1 MYVCTH
7 VCVSDIIIAH
17 IYAGQHLIDTQSDA
31 AMLKC
36 VQLNP
41 MWMLFYTAAIL
52 TTTHEWENSNSRTRS
67 RSHDYQHT
75 NTLATPC
82 TSRSD
87 SVSLLNVPPPCSC
100 ALICSFLYTS
110 TNKEAENY
118 VFDWVCAWTVCY
130 NTWQKY
136 CLHLNLHVQLRM
148 YTYDRA
154 TYLHVPT
161 HIGRLYT
168 IECAQLTILLKAAQQ
183 QRRLPGGD

>member
-1 MYVCTH
+1 MLCTCTYTLIDVYVYMYVCTH

-118 VFDWVCAWTVCY
+118 VFD
-130 NTWQKY
+130 
-136 CLHLNLHVQLRM
+136 
-148 YTYDRA
+148 
-154 TYLHVPT
+154 
-161 HIGRLYT
+161 
-168 IECAQLTILLKAAQQ
+168 
-183 QRRLPGGD
+183 